1 MSGWSSD
8 AKIHIFF
15 ILTPTN
21 ENKKALLVTMPQS
34 KAPYQLPK
42 APHQLPRGGERADA
56 SSKFKRRSIVYT
68 PLLLYSYTPNERL
81 LSKLLNSQTS
91 NNYCLHSHTPKL
103 PTLLKRMFQGNHTC
117 YFSLLTSHLKK
128 LLTFPSSYIT
138 LFSQATNRVVT
149 RGIRLATCRF
159 AT

>member
-34 KAPYQLPK
+34 KAPHQLPK
-42 APHQLPRGGERADA
+42 APTNSPEGERWQTPVQGSGPPPTPPRGREGRRQFKVQ
-56 SSKFKRRSIVYT
+56 SSKFKVQKAWV
-68 PLLLYSYTPNERL
+68 

-117 YFSLLTSHLKK
+117 HLSLLTCHLKK
-128 LLTFPSSYIT
+128 LLTCPSS
-138 LFSQATNRVVT
+138 
-149 RGIRLATCRF
+149 
-159 AT
+159 